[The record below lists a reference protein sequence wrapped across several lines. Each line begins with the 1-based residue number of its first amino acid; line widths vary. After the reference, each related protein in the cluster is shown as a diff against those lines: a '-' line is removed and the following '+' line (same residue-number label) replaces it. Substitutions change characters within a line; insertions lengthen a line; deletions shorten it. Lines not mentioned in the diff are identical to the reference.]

1 MIQKLA
7 DYLFADA
14 IRKGVE
20 QYNYAVETFNL
31 KAQNGTERTR
41 DQSQQS

>member
-7 DYLFADA
+7 DYLFADS

-20 QYNYAVETFNL
+20 QYNYAVKTFNL
-31 KAQNGTERTR
+31 KAQNGTERAR

>member
-1 MIQKLA
+1 MIQQLA

-14 IRKGVE
+14 IRKGIE

-31 KAQNGTERTR
+31 KAKHGTERT
-41 DQSQQS
+41 